1 MHSRWYRGGVSVEV
15 ITYQLTQ
22 KGVPAGNHMLLAE
35 QRGPL
40 LHLEARMVLQ
50 GPLGQLSTVQTS
62 STHARLFHSLG
73 FREELKRRGENR
85 TYDVQF
91 DRKSGLVKARRN
103 NNDEASVPYF
113 RPYRDPL
120 GMLQQIRQVRG
131 QMQLAQ
137 IPLLGHDVTVSLL
150 GERELETALGKRL
163 AFVYQL
169 QPGGSLIYVDVN
181 PPWPIL
187 QMQQRIQGVPLD
199 VKLLKLAVRES
210 VTSIPPAG
218 PKPAVQEEAQGR
230 SRRPQRRR
238 RRRSK

>member
-1 MHSRWYRGGVSVEV
+1 MPVEV

-22 KGVPAGNHMLLAE
+22 KGVPAGSHMLLTE
-35 QRGPL
+35 PRGPL
-40 LHLEARMVLQ
+40 LHLEARMSLQ

-73 FREELKRRGENR
+73 FHEELKRRGENR

-91 DRKSGLVKARRN
+91 DRNSGLVKARRN

-120 GMLQQIRQVRG
+120 GMLQQIRQLQG
-131 QMQLAQ
+131 QSEQEQ

-163 AFVYQL
+163 AYVYQL
-169 QPGGSLIYVDVN
+169 QPGGSLVYVDTKA
-181 PPWPIL
+181 PWPIL
-187 QMQQRIQGVPLD
+187 QMQQRIEGAPLD
-199 VKLLKLAVRES
+199 VKLIKIATRES
-210 VTSIPPAG
+210 STSVPLAAG
-218 PKPAVQEEAQGR
+218 PQPAAQAETEGR
-230 SRRPQRRR
+230 ARRPQRRR
-238 RRRSK
+238 RRRRK